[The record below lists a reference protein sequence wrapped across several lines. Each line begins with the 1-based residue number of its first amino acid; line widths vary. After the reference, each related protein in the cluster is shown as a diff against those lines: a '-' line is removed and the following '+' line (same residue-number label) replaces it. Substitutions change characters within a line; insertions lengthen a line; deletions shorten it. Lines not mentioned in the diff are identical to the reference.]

1 MCEIYW
7 ETANMS
13 SSSPSTFCGEQRSD
27 PNFEKEEG
35 GCQKKMSAQG
45 DLKPWGLTVFFVKKD
60 NTW

>member
-1 MCEIYW
+1 
-7 ETANMS
+7 MS

-60 NTW
+60 NT